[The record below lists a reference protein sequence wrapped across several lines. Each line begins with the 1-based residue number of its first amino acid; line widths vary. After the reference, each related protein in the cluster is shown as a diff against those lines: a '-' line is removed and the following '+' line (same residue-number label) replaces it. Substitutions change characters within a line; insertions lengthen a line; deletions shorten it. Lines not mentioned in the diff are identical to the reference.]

1 MDIAIVTAHELTP
14 DTPAIA
20 RELGRG
26 HRVTVYT
33 RSMVKGDGVEH
44 VPAGPD
50 MELSESDLLPY
61 ISDFSDGLR
70 RRWREHRPDIIHAYS
85 WSSGLAAIAGSEGL
99 GVPVTQTFHSHYD
112 DTRSAAPV
120 RRLECAIGRRAR
132 AVIAACADEESEL
145 IRMGVPRRNISVVPH
160 GVDIERFRRQ
170 GPAFP
175 RGERPRLL
183 HVGHVGAD
191 WAVHALRAVPEAE
204 LVIAGGDD
212 QSVERLRALAG
223 EHGVAD
229 RVEMLG
235 MVPHTAM
242 PKLMRSADL
251 VLSLPPTVP
260 TGTAALEAMACGIPV
275 IASATGAH
283 LDSVVDGVTG
293 FLTRPDRPLEIAHRI
308 RRLLGDATL
317 RTAIGYAAADRAR
330 SRYSVERISME
341 LLRVYEK
348 TCA

>member
-1 MDIAIVTAHELTP
+1 MDIAIVSAHELTP

-33 RSMVKGDGVEH
+33 RSKAKGAGVEH

-50 MELSESDLLPY
+50 VELSENDLLPY
-61 ISDFSDGLR
+61 ISDFSAGLR
-70 RRWREHRPDIIHAYS
+70 LRWREHRPDIIHAYS

-99 GVPVTQTFHSHYD
+99 GVPVTQTFQVHGD
-112 DTRSAAPV
+112 AGAPV

-160 GVDIERFRRQ
+160 GVDVERFRRQ

-183 HVGHVGAD
+183 HVGLPGAAS
-191 WAVHALRAVPEAE
+191 AVNALHAVPEAE

-212 QSVERLRALAG
+212 PGIERLRALA
-223 EHGVAD
+223 EDRGVAD
-229 RVEMLG
+229 RVETLG
-235 MVPHTAM
+235 LIPHTAM

-251 VLSLPPTVP
+251 VLSLPASVPYGTV
-260 TGTAALEAMACGIPV
+260 ALEAMACGIPV
-275 IASATGAH
+275 IASAAGAH
-283 LDSVVDGVTG
+283 LDAVVDGVTG
-293 FLTRPDRPLEIAHRI
+293 FLIRPERPLEIASRI
-308 RRLLGDATL
+308 RRLLDDTTL

>member
-1 MDIAIVTAHELTP
+1 MDIAIVSAHELTP

-20 RELGRG
+20 RELARG

-33 RSMVKGDGVEH
+33 RSKVKGAGVEH

-50 MELSESDLLPY
+50 VELSESDLLPY
-61 ISDFSDGLR
+61 ISDFSAGLR
-70 RRWREHRPDIIHAYS
+70 DRWRRHRPDIIHAHS

-99 GVPVTQTFHSHYD
+99 NVPVTQTFHGHYD
-112 DTRSAAPV
+112 SRTPAPV

-132 AVIAACADEESEL
+132 AVIATSADEEDEL

-175 RGERPRLL
+175 RGDRPRIL
-183 HVGHVGAD
+183 HVGHLGAAS
-191 WAVHALRAVPEAE
+191 AVNALRAVPDAE

-212 QSVERLRALAG
+212 PSIERLRILAG
-223 EHGVAD
+223 ERGVAD
-229 RVEMLG
+229 RVELLG
-235 MVPHTAM
+235 LVPHTAM
-242 PKLMRSADL
+242 PKLMRSVDL

-275 IASATGAH
+275 IASASGAH

-293 FLTRPDRPLEIAHRI
+293 FLARPDRPLEIAARI

-330 SRYSVERISME
+330 SRYSVERISAE
-341 LLRVYEK
+341 LLRVYES

>member
-1 MDIAIVTAHELTP
+1 MDIAIVSAHELTP

-20 RELGRG
+20 RELARG

-33 RSMVKGDGVEH
+33 RSKAKGTGVEH

-50 MELSESDLLPY
+50 VELSESDLLPY
-61 ISDFSDGLR
+61 ISDFSAGLR
-70 RRWREHRPDIIHAYS
+70 RRWAKNRPDIIHAHS
-85 WSSGLAAIAGSEGL
+85 WTSGLAAIAGSEGL
-99 GVPVTQTFHSHYD
+99 GVPVTQTFHAH
-112 DTRSAAPV
+112 DTETPAPV

-132 AVIAACADEESEL
+132 AVIATCADEESEL

-183 HVGHVGAD
+183 HVGHIGAAS
-191 WAVHALRAVPEAE
+191 AVDALLTVPEAE

-212 QSVERLRALAG
+212 LSIERLRVRATDR
-223 EHGVAD
+223 GVAD
-229 RVEMLG
+229 RVELLG

-251 VLSLPPTVP
+251 VLTLPPAVP

-275 IASATGAH
+275 IASAAGAH

-293 FLTRPDRPLEIAHRI
+293 FLIRPDRPGELSGRI
-308 RRLLGDATL
+308 RQLLGDPTL

>member
-1 MDIAIVTAHELTP
+1 MDIAIVSAHELTP

-20 RELGRG
+20 RELARG
-26 HRVTVYT
+26 HHVTVYT
-33 RSMVKGDGVEH
+33 RSRVKGAAVEH

-50 MELSESDLLPY
+50 VELSESDLLPY
-61 ISDFSDGLR
+61 ISDFSAGLR
-70 RRWREHRPDIIHAYS
+70 SRWREHRPDIIHAYS

-99 GVPVTQTFHSHYD
+99 GVPVTQTFHGHGD
-112 DTRSAAPV
+112 AATPAPV

-132 AVIAACADEESEL
+132 AVIANCADEEDEL

-175 RGERPRLL
+175 RGDRPRLL
-183 HVGHVGAD
+183 HVGHVGAAS
-191 WAVHALRAVPEAE
+191 AVNALRAVPEAE
-204 LVIAGGDD
+204 LVVAGGDD
-212 QSVERLRALAG
+212 PSVERLRILAK
-223 EHGVAD
+223 ERGVAE

-235 MVPHTAM
+235 EVPHTAM
-242 PKLMRSADL
+242 PKLMRSVDL
-251 VLSLPPTVP
+251 VLSLPSTVP

-275 IASATGAH
+275 IASASGAH

-293 FLTRPDRPLEIAHRI
+293 YLIRPDRPLEIAARI

-330 SRYSVERISME
+330 SRYSVERISAE
-341 LLRVYEK
+341 LLRVYER

>member
-1 MDIAIVTAHELTP
+1 MDIAIVSAHELTL

-20 RELGRG
+20 RELARG

-33 RSMVKGDGVEH
+33 RSRAKGAGVEH

-50 MELSESDLLPY
+50 VELSESDLLPY
-61 ISDFSDGLR
+61 ISDFSNGLR
-70 RRWREHRPDIIHAYS
+70 RRWSKSRPDIIHAHS

-99 GVPVTQTFHSHYD
+99 GVPVTQTFHGPGGSG
-112 DTRSAAPV
+112 TPATV

-160 GVDIERFRRQ
+160 GVDTQRFRRQ

-175 RGERPRLL
+175 RGNRPRLL
-183 HVGHVGAD
+183 HVGHCGAD
-191 WAVHALRAVPEAE
+191 SAVHALAAVPDAE

-212 QSVERLRALAG
+212 PSVESLRVLAR
-223 EHGVAD
+223 ESGVAD
-229 RVEMLG
+229 RVELLG
-235 MVPHTAM
+235 VVPHTAM

-251 VLSLPPTVP
+251 ILSLPSTVP

-275 IASATGAH
+275 IASAAGAH

-293 FLTRPDRPLEIAHRI
+293 FLIRPDHPAEVAGRI
-308 RRLLGDATL
+308 RQLLGDPTL
-317 RTAIGYAAADRAR
+317 RTAIGYAASDRAR

-341 LLRVYEK
+341 LLRVYER